1 MQRSALI
8 LAFWLATAP
17 VALAADPVDG
27 DWSIGH
33 AIIRIAPCA
42 RAPSELCGLIT
53 SAPPGRDGKPQRDT
67 ANPDPALRSRPVVG
81 LALLYGFHRD
91 APGRWVGGK
100 IYDPDS
106 GKTFDS
112 TLTLQPSGALSVA
125 GCVLVFC
132 KAQTWRRIG

>member
-1 MQRSALI
+1 MHRSALI
-8 LAFWLATAP
+8 LAFWLAMAP
-17 VALAADPVDG
+17 VALAADQVDG

-33 AIIRIAPCA
+33 VTIRVAPCA
-42 RAPSELCGLIT
+42 RTPSELCGLIT
-53 SAPPGRDGKPQRDT
+53 AAPPGRDGKSQRDT

-91 APGRWVGGK
+91 GPGRWVGGK

-112 TLTLQPSGALSVA
+112 TLTLQPSGSLSVA

-132 KAQTWRRIG
+132 KAQTWRRVD

>member
-1 MQRSALI
+1 
-8 LAFWLATAP
+8 
-17 VALAADPVDG
+17 
-27 DWSIGH
+27 
-33 AIIRIAPCA
+33 
-42 RAPSELCGLIT
+42 
-53 SAPPGRDGKPQRDT
+53 
-67 ANPDPALRSRPVVG
+67 VVG